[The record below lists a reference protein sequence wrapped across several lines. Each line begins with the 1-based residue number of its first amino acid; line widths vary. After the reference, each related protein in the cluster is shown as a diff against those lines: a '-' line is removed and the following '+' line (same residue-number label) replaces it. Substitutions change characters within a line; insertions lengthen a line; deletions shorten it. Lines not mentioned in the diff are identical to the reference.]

1 MPKTVSGPLLTQNRC
16 SLAYGTP
23 LQIHHVQYDVPVP
36 TMKDVAEPDAG
47 PAEQLPTSIFIAF
60 ITLTEVLARYLEH
73 IYHVS
78 KDIPPNS
85 ASASD
90 FEILLSSWEG
100 KLTDE
105 VRRIVIR
112 GTDINAAGAAN
123 LRLGYL
129 AVKLL
134 LKRIQLDLDRARQ
147 PVKQD
152 TESQYFFQAQRASE
166 EMVHLVQ
173 ELDHPHLCGFWLPVL
188 AFSLTSATTFLL
200 KASLQSVSEAGIQT
214 PSYRIARDMVD
225 TLRRH
230 RRDSSWD
237 LADHCLE
244 SCSNIVEKI
253 GNWCENPGWTW
264 TDDSGFLDLMSLD
277 LSGLDEFAAG
287 F

>member
-1 MPKTVSGPLLTQNRC
+1 
-16 SLAYGTP
+16 LAYGTP
-23 LQIHHVQYDVPVP
+23 LQIHHAQHDVPVP
-36 TMKDVAEPDAG
+36 AVKDVAETDVGLA
-47 PAEQLPTSIFIAF
+47 QNLSSSIFIAF
-60 ITLTEVLARYLEH
+60 ITLTEVLGRYLEH

-78 KDIPPNS
+78 KDFPPLPVS
-85 ASASD
+85 TSD

-112 GTDINAAGAAN
+112 GTDINATGAPN
-123 LRLGYL
+123 LRLAYL

-134 LKRIQLDLDRARQ
+134 LKRIQLDLDRVGQ

-152 TESQYFFQAQRASE
+152 TDSQYFFQAQRASE

-173 ELDHPHLCGFWLPVL
+173 ELNHFHLCGFWLPVL

-200 KASLQSVSEAGIQT
+200 KASLQSVSETGIQT
-214 PSYRIARDMVD
+214 PSFRMARDMVD

-230 RRDSSWD
+230 RRDCSWD
-237 LADHCLE
+237 LANHCLE
-244 SCSNIVEKI
+244 TCSDIVEKI
-253 GNWCENPGWTW
+253 GNWCESSSWTF

-277 LSGLDEFAAG
+277 LSALDEFSAG